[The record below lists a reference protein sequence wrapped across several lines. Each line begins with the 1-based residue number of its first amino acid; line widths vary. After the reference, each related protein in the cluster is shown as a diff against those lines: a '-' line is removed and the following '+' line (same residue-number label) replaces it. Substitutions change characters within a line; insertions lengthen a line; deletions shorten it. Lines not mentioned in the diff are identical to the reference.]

1 MANTPSPEQVVREF
15 WRLMATN
22 DFHAV
27 TAVLADDLIVEWP
40 QSRERMRGADTF
52 ARMNTE
58 YPTTGTWTFQID
70 RLVATEHEVVTAVSL
85 TDGTQSATPV
95 SFFTVADGRIT
106 RMVEFWPEPF
116 PPAENRRHLTE
127 LMS

>member
-1 MANTPSPEQVVREF
+1 MSAGLSPEQVVREF
-15 WRLMATN
+15 WRLMETN

-27 TAVLADDLIVEWP
+27 TSVLEKDLLVEWP
-40 QSRERMRGADTF
+40 QSRERMRGAATF

-58 YPTTGTWTFQID
+58 YPTTGTWTFRID
-70 RLVATEHEVVTAVSL
+70 RLVASGPDVVTQVSL
-85 TDGTQSATPV
+85 TDGTQSATPI
-95 SFFTVADGRIT
+95 SFFTVNDGKIT

-127 LMS
+127 LMD